1 MTGHFGMRV
10 WCQVCSAPQIPQH
23 PRSARSGHTLD
34 ICQTNSD
41 LTERQDNAAPWLC
54 AQYHTQSFL
63 PHGGV
68 WGESHYGTHFGIT
81 MNSRQPPIHV
91 QTWSS
96 PPTQVSVQTSQAVWP
111 KDEAHNIPFQSHP
124 IAVSTLWPC
133 SVTCK
138 RRVGLIA
145 FQLRNEHRFQTRLAM
160 WIHTEGFSNFS
171 HFYADLRAVNS
182 ARPRTMCGKQESQN
196 DGWARQSPQVAQCK
210 ARGNSRRG
218 GGMQQAVAPSHSLGE
233 APA

>member
-1 MTGHFGMRV
+1 MSEASRDDRSFWHACLVPGLLCPSDTPALKV
-10 WCQVCSAPQIPQH
+10 SESWPH
-23 PRSARSGHTLD
+23 PRYLPDKLGL
-34 ICQTNSD
+34 
-41 LTERQDNAAPWLC
+41 ERQDNAAPWLC

-81 MNSRQPPIHV
+81 VNSRQPPIHV

-145 FQLRNEHRFQTRLAM
+145 FQLRNEQIPNTLGHVDPYGRFLK
-160 WIHTEGFSNFS
+160 F
-171 HFYADLRAVNS
+171 L
-182 ARPRTMCGKQESQN
+182 PLLC
-196 DGWARQSPQVAQCK
+196 
-210 ARGNSRRG
+210 
-218 GGMQQAVAPSHSLGE
+218 
-233 APA
+233 